1 MGGVRDGGRRG
12 ARTGARVGAGVGAR
26 DGGRVGARG
35 GGRGGARG
43 GVEDCGR
50 RVVAVLDRAL
60 GTENDFV
67 SGAIFSSTVQSIAY
81 KKEVC
86 GING

>member
-12 ARTGARVGAGVGAR
+12 ARTGARVDTGVGA
-26 DGGRVGARG
+26 RVGARG

-43 GVEDCGR
+43 GVKDCGR

-60 GTENDFV
+60 GTENDFG
-67 SGAIFSSTVQSIAY
+67 SGAIFSSTVQGLAY
-81 KKEVC
+81 RKEVC
-86 GING
+86 GIN